1 MDKPAASSPRLT
13 RPACRAGGVFSRVL
27 SLLAGTASFV
37 VHTFGVHNK
46 ALQISVL
53 CLASSAAWA
62 ATIPGTTIT
71 NTVSASYLVSSVAY
85 NNTVALSV
93 TTDGAIQF
101 MAVAPS
107 GTTTAV
113 AATQCASSG
122 SSSGPFDLT
131 STVAAASVALAPAAI
146 YSSGQGVYVEVTDL
160 TKNMNPVVLDTV
172 AVTVTSSTPGDSETL
187 QLTET
192 GPNTGVFTGAVI
204 STLGAA
210 TANNCSLSVAT
221 HSTISAAYQRGPATT
236 VVAASALVD
245 PYGVVFNAVNGLP
258 VEGATV
264 TLINASNGQPA
275 VVLCDDATTVSP
287 NPVVTGSTF
296 AACGSTQTMLQGS
309 YRFPLIAPGNYVLQV
324 TPPAGYTFASIVDPA
339 TLPPGY
345 AVLGAP
351 GAGASYGTPFVVNPG
366 PPIHVD
372 IPIDPPSGTLQIT
385 KSAEKS
391 VVSVGEYAPYMLTI
405 HNNDTSNPA
414 LNVLIADRL
423 PQGFRYQPGSA
434 RLGSS
439 ALADPSISADG
450 RTLTFSAGNIA
461 AGNAISL
468 KYVAL
473 VTAGAALGKAENTAA
488 AISHGSNT
496 ARASVTVREE
506 LMLSR
511 AILVGRVIDGSCDN
525 RADNDAKGLQNARI
539 VLEDGT
545 AVLTDTEGRWH
556 AGNIRPGTHVVQLD
570 LDSLPA
576 GYEAVTCEEN
586 TRFAKRN
593 FSQFVNVR
601 GGSLW
606 RADFHVRKKAPA
618 GMRLT
623 QNLSAQREDK
633 LIHIK
638 LTVSG
643 EGDVHQVSSTL
654 ILPAG
659 AQPVKD
665 SVLLDGKYSDA
676 PEIRDG
682 ILILR
687 AGEQKGIWAHTLTFD
702 LPASLE
708 QSPQLAAL
716 TRFLPTSASQG
727 INLPRAEIQMFEGNS
742 AAQTF
747 ALIPQAAQNPG
758 QRTATPNRNDTP
770 QPPGSDSR
778 NQLVEHLPYDA
789 DWLSTAQPGTEWLH
803 PQESFL
809 PAIPTIKAAVK
820 LLPGQR
826 ATLKLNGE
834 EISPLYFDG
843 TESNIPHT
851 VMLATW
857 RGIHIKEGDNRM
869 ELVVKDE
876 SGTEVLRQSRNIHY
890 TVTPDSVEPAPE
902 YSRLIADGKTR
913 PVIAVRFFDQDGYK
927 MRRGVNGEFQLNGPY
942 QSVFRTEDIER
953 DPLGGKIGGR
963 PRYEVGTDGIALIEL
978 APTTQSGE
986 VVLNFKFDGNR
997 TQEVRTWLEAGQRD
1011 WVLVGFAEGTSGHKQ
1026 LSGNMTALQDSAADE
1041 QLFDGDR
1048 VALYA
1053 KGAVKGEYLLTMA
1066 YDSAK
1071 HDGDA
1076 GSSPTNLNQAID
1088 PTRYYTLYADNTQ
1101 ATFDA
1106 ASTSKLYLKIERK
1119 QFYALFGDFNTGL
1132 TVTEFSRYSRTVN
1145 GLKSEYKG
1153 EHFGYNAFA
1162 TQTAQAYIKDEI
1174 AGDGTSGLYKLSR
1187 SKLMENSE
1195 KIRIETR
1202 DRFQSQV
1209 IVSTRTMT
1217 RYLDYDIDTINGTL
1231 FFKQPVTARDADFN
1245 PIYIVAEY
1253 ESKDPRDENITA
1265 GGRVSIKA
1273 GKQVEIGATLIHDGT
1288 EGATGNLGGLDTTWK
1303 VSSKTNI
1310 NAEYARSER
1319 DLTVLG
1325 LKPEGS
1331 AWKTEVAHHDNNFD
1345 AKAYVREQDGAFGLG
1360 QQAASESST
1369 RKIGGEARLK
1379 ISDTVQVQGQAYRQ
1393 DTLSTVNT
1401 QRNVADARVN
1411 YNLGDLSSHIGTR
1424 YAGDN
1429 NGLGTTRESQQALAG
1444 VGYSLLDKALTLRAD
1459 TEIGVG
1465 KSANGDFPNRLRLG
1479 TDYKLTEQTKLFVEQ
1494 EYAHSNN
1501 FASNMTSTGLRT
1513 KPWSGSEMS
1522 ASLANQN
1529 SLDSERTYANLGL
1542 VQKWQINKYWQADAG
1557 IDRAQTLRN
1566 ISNQP
1571 LNYSVPPASG
1581 SRSGDYTAVN
1591 FGANYND
1598 SIWGANS
1605 RIERRTSATDNRLNF
1620 LAGFQ
1625 HNLDAGHVL
1634 AAGFNYTTSQS
1645 AISHSRRSGTR
1656 LSYAHRPADSAWI
1669 WLNRLDYIDEVSNT
1683 LVSGTFDHI
1692 HTSKL
1697 INNFNANWMPQRGIQ
1712 VALQYGA
1719 KYVLDNIDHSSYS
1732 GYTDLLGLELRHDL
1746 TKKWDVGTHAHQL
1759 HTWSTGVKSYGI
1771 GASLGYKIVNNAWA
1785 AVGYNLLGF
1794 NDGDFSGANYRA
1806 KGFYITLRMK
1816 FDQDTLKLNDNESF
1830 PRQP

>member
-1 MDKPAASSPRLT
+1 MAKPDASSCLT
-13 RPACRAGGVFSRVL
+13 RPACRAGEVFSRVL
-27 SLLAGTASFV
+27 SRLAGTARFV
-37 VHTFGVHNK
+37 VNTFGVHNK

-53 CLASSAAWA
+53 CLVSSAAWA
-62 ATIPGTTIT
+62 ATIAGTTIT
-71 NTVSASYLVSSVAY
+71 NSVLASYQVSGTPY
-85 NNTVALSV
+85 NSLASLSV
-93 TTDGAIQF
+93 TTDGAVQF
-101 MAVAPS
+101 LAISPS
-107 GTTTAV
+107 GTSTAV

-131 STVAAASVALAPAAI
+131 STVTAGNIALAPATMF
-146 YSSGQGVYVEVTDL
+146 SNGQGVYVEVTDL
-160 TKNMNPVVLDTV
+160 TKNLNPVVLDTV
-172 AVTVTSSTPGDSETL
+172 AVIVTGSSTPGDSETL

-192 GPNTGVFTGAVI
+192 GPNTGVFVGAIKSSLGAV
-204 STLGAA
+204 
-210 TANNCSLSVAT
+210 TANDCSLSVVT
-221 HSTISAAYQRGPATT
+221 NSTISAAYQRGPLTSL
-236 VVAASALVD
+236 VAASALVD
-245 PYGVVFNAVNGLP
+245 PYGLVFNSVNGLP
-258 VEGATV
+258 VDGATV
-264 TLINASNGQPA
+264 TLLNSSNGQP
-275 VVLCDDATTVSP
+275 VTVLCDDATTLSP
-287 NPVVTGSTF
+287 NPIVTGSTI
-296 AACGSTQTMLQGS
+296 AACGTTLTMLPGS
-309 YRFPLIAPGNYVLQV
+309 YRFPLIAPGNYELQV
-324 TPPAGYTFASIVDPA
+324 IPPAGYTFASIVSPA
-339 TLPPGY
+339 GLPAGY
-345 AVLGAP
+345 SVLGAP

-366 PPIHVD
+366 TPIHID
-372 IPIDPPSGTLQIT
+372 IPVDPPSGTLQIT
-385 KSAEKS
+385 KTAEKP
-391 VVSVGEYAPYMLTI
+391 VVSAGEFAPYTLTI
-405 HNNDTSNPA
+405 HNNDTTNPA

-423 PQGFRYQPGSA
+423 PQGFRYQSGSA
-434 RLGSS
+434 RMGSA
-439 ALADPSISADG
+439 ALTDPSISADG
-450 RTLTFSAGNIA
+450 RTLTFSLGNIA
-461 AGNAISL
+461 AGSAISF
-468 KYVAL
+468 KYVAQ
-473 VTAGAALGKAENTAA
+473 VTAGAALGKAENVAA
-488 AISHGSNT
+488 SVSHVSNT
-496 ARASVTVREE
+496 ARASVTVRED

-511 AILVGRVIDGSCDN
+511 AILMGRVIIGSCDN
-525 RADNDAKGLQNARI
+525 RADNDEHGLQNARI

-576 GYEAVTCEEN
+576 GYKAITCEEN
-586 TRFAKRN
+586 TRFAGRN

-606 RADFHVRKKAPA
+606 RADFHVQKAQKE
-618 GMRLT
+618 MRLT
-623 QNLSAQREDK
+623 QNLTAQRDDQH
-633 LIHIK
+633 IHIE
-638 LTVSG
+638 LTVHG
-643 EGDVHQVSSTL
+643 EGDVYQASSTFL
-654 ILPAG
+654 LPDG
-659 AQPVKD
+659 AQLIIG
-665 SVLLDGKYSDA
+665 SVRLDGMTSNA
-676 PEIRDG
+676 LEINDG
-682 ILILR
+682 VLILR
-687 AGEQKGIWAHTLTFD
+687 TGEQKGDWTHTLTFD
-702 LPASLE
+702 LMAAQE
-708 QSPQLAAL
+708 QLPKLAAL

-727 INLPRAEIQMFEGNS
+727 INLPRTEIQLTKGNS
-742 AAQTF
+742 ATETF
-747 ALIPQAAQNPG
+747 SLIPQAAQDVD
-758 QRTATPNRNDTP
+758 QRTATPDRNDIS
-770 QPPGSDSR
+770 QPPGADSR

-809 PAIPTIKAAVK
+809 PAIPAIKAAVK

-843 TESNIPHT
+843 TESNIQHT

-869 ELVVKDE
+869 ELIVKDE
-876 SGTEVLRQSRNIHY
+876 SGAEVLRQSRNIHY
-890 TVTPDSVEPAPE
+890 TVTPDSVEFAPE
-902 YSRLIADGKTR
+902 YSRLVADGKTR
-913 PVIAVRFFDQDGYK
+913 TIIAVRFFDQDGYK
-927 MRRGVNGEFQLNGPY
+927 MRRGINGEFQLNGPY
-942 QSVFRTEDIER
+942 QSFLQTEAIER
-953 DPLGGKIGGR
+953 DPLGGKTGGK
-963 PRYEVGTDGIALIEL
+963 PRYEVGADGIALIEL

-986 VVLNFKFDGNR
+986 VVLNFKFDDNR
-997 TQEVRTWLEAGQRD
+997 TQEVRTWLAASQRD

-1071 HDGDA
+1071 HEGDA

-1145 GLKSEYKG
+1145 GIKSEYKG
-1153 EHFGYNAFA
+1153 ENFGYNAFA

-1202 DRFQSQV
+1202 GRFQSQV
-1209 IVSTRTMT
+1209 IVSSQTMT
-1217 RYLDYDIDTINGTL
+1217 RYLDYDIDYINGTI

-1245 PIYIVAEY
+1245 PIFIVAEY
-1253 ESKDPRDENITA
+1253 ESKDPRDETVTG

-1273 GKQVEIGATLIHDGT
+1273 GKQVEIGASLIHDGT
-1288 EGATGNLGGLDTTWK
+1288 EGATGNLGGLDATWK

-1319 DLTVLG
+1319 DLTVPG

-1331 AWKTEVAHHDNNFD
+1331 AWKTEIARHDNNFD

-1369 RKIGGEARLK
+1369 RKFGGDARLK

-1411 YNLGDLSSHIGTR
+1411 YNSGDLTSHIGTR

-1429 NGLGTTRESQQALAG
+1429 NGQGATRESQQAMAG
-1444 VGYSLLDKALTLRAD
+1444 VGYSLLDKTLTLRAD

-1479 TDYKLTEQTKLFVEQ
+1479 TDYKLTEQTRMFVEQ
-1494 EYAHSNN
+1494 EYARSKN
-1501 FASNMTSTGLRT
+1501 FASNMTSAGLRT

-1542 VQKWQINKYWQADAG
+1542 VQRWQINKYWQADAG

-1605 RIERRTSATDNRLNF
+1605 RIERRTSSTDQRHNF
-1620 LAGFQ
+1620 LIGFQ
-1625 HNLDAGHVL
+1625 HNLDAGRVL
-1634 AAGFNYTTSQS
+1634 SAGFNYTASQS
-1645 AISHSRRSGTR
+1645 TISHSRRSSTR
-1656 LSYAHRPADSAWI
+1656 LSYAHRPWDSAWI
-1669 WLNRLDYIDEVSNT
+1669 WLDQLDHIDEAT
-1683 LVSGTFDHI
+1683 THFVSGTVDHI

-1697 INNFNANWMPQRGIQ
+1697 INNFNANWMPQRDTQ

-1732 GYTDLLGLELRHDL
+1732 GYTDLIGIELRHDL
-1746 TKKWDVGTHAHQL
+1746 TKKWDAGAHAHQL
-1759 HTWSTGVKSYGI
+1759 HTWNAGVTTYGL

-1830 PRQP
+1830 LRQP